1 MLHVEIY
8 LRNEFSIIIQDVC
21 NTGNTRVNPSCFL
34 WDHPATDLYICSLK
48 TQVQT
53 AAHFTFCLTCGFANP
68 FVCIKSMLP
77 KHLFFCKLLVGGG
90 WCTITFKSW
99 SDKDAILLQCFSIF
113 GFVNRNC
120 CTHISCTAHMHFRM
134 SGHSCFH
141 F

>member
-8 LRNEFSIIIQDVC
+8 LRNEFSIIIQEVC

-53 AAHFTFCLTCGFANP
+53 AAHFTCFLTCGFANP

-90 WCTITFKSW
+90 
-99 SDKDAILLQCFSIF
+99 
-113 GFVNRNC
+113 
-120 CTHISCTAHMHFRM
+120 
-134 SGHSCFH
+134 
-141 F
+141 